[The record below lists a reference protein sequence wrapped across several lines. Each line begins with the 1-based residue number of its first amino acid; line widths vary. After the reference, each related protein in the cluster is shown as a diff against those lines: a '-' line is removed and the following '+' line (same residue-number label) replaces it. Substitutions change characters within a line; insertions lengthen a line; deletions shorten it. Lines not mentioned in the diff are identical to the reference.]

1 MKTIEIN
8 IEQSK
13 VWDEVAKVTSYIGG
27 NMPEDEKAY
36 ERISLTDTNVEDLER
51 FWIETCSVANDNLK
65 DFLNNSEIGKRYIAT
80 LKVSSQY
87 NEAHTPS
94 IIDSI
99 KGFFINAIVSKWCMF
114 VNKGEAEAYASEA
127 MSMMADALKKL
138 YYKKR
143 PIPPTRNYLR

>member
-13 VWDEVAKVTSYIGG
+13 VWDEVAKVTAYIGG
-27 NMPEDEKAY
+27 NMPEDATAY
-36 ERISLTDTNVEDLER
+36 DRISLTDANAEDLER
-51 FWIETCSVANDNLK
+51 FWAETCSIANDNLK
-65 DFLNNSEIGKRYIAT
+65 DFLNNSNIGKSYIAI

-87 NEAHTPS
+87 NEALTSS

-114 VNKGEAEAYASEA
+114 VDKGEAEAYASEA
-127 MSMMADALKKL
+127 MSMMTDALRKL
-138 YYKKR
+138 YYKQR
-143 PIPPTRNYLR
+143 PTTPTRNYLK